1 VTGENLVKSRND
13 RLIRLWN
20 AVDALLDRT
29 RIRFVCL
36 GFLAIGFLLLI
47 VSFITT
53 DDNLQTRFG
62 TLGADFAGFY
72 YAGQILNGPSPEKL
86 YDPEYQDEAY
96 YQLLPTMKGQEY
108 LRFVHPPFVA
118 YAFSFLARLP
128 YERAYAVWLLISA
141 SLYVAGLLVTR
152 SAARAIR
159 GQDWSMAI
167 LLAVVFEPFLM
178 ECWLGGQLSAFGF
191 FCIAMAFCLE
201 QARRPFCSGM
211 ILGLCLY
218 KPTLLLLLLPML
230 VLARCFWTLLGVGVA
245 GIGLTAV
252 SFFTVGEKICLAYIP
267 ALLGFTGTTTGTGME
282 RKDWKFVDL
291 NFFFRNLFGEPT
303 ATGTVLAALLAA
315 GPLAFLV
322 IAWWRFPRLD
332 EDRRRLIWAST
343 LAWTLVINLYMGIYD
358 VILVVLAALWTADT
372 LYRTKPAGQSLPAV
386 LRALLL
392 MLFLVSWFTQPLAR
406 YTGIQVITIVLF
418 AAAAYPLVLAL
429 SRTRSVPE
437 AAPANLPNVQLGSK
451 LQRS

>member
-1 VTGENLVKSRND
+1 MLKFLND

-20 AVDALLDRT
+20 AVDPLLDRT

-53 DDNLQTRFG
+53 DENLQTRLG
-62 TLGADFAGFY
+62 TTLGEDFAGFY
-72 YAGQILNGPSPEKL
+72 YAGQILNGPFPEEL
-86 YDPEYQDEAY
+86 YDPDYQDETY
-96 YQLLPTMKGQEY
+96 YQLLPTKEGKKY
-108 LRFVHPPFVA
+108 LRYVHPPFIA

-128 YERAYAVWLLISA
+128 YERAYAVWLFISG
-141 SLYVAGLLVTR
+141 SLYLAGLFLTR
-152 SAARAIR
+152 QAVPAIPDP
-159 GQDWSMAI
+159 DWSMAV
-167 LLAVVFEPFLM
+167 LLAVAFEPFLM

-191 FCIAMAFCLE
+191 CCIAVAFCLD
-201 QARRPFCSGM
+201 QASRPFWSGM

-230 VLARCFWTLLGVGVA
+230 LFARRFWTLAGVGVA
-245 GIGLTAV
+245 GITLTAG
-252 SFFTVGEKICLAYIP
+252 SLLAVGEKICVSYIP

-303 ATGTVLAALLAA
+303 LTGTVLVMLLAA
-315 GPLAFLV
+315 GPLALLV
-322 IAWWRFPRLD
+322 VAWWRFPRLE
-332 EDRRRLIWAST
+332 EDRRRLVWAST

-358 VILVVLAALWTADT
+358 VILVVLVVLWTADT
-372 LYRTKPAGQSLPAV
+372 LYRTKPAGQPLPAFF
-386 LRALLL
+386 RALLL
-392 MLFLVSWFTQPLAR
+392 ILFLVSWFTQPLAR

-418 AAAAYPLVLAL
+418 AAAAYPLAL
-429 SRTRSVPE
+429 VFSGKQT
-437 AAPANLPNVQLGSK
+437 LLG
-451 LQRS
+451 LQSA